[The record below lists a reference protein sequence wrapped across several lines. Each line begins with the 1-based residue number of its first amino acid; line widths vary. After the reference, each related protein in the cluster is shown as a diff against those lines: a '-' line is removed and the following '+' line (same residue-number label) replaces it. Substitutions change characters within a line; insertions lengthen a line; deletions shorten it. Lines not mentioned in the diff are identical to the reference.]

1 MKGLKSVWLLTHF
14 CLFIYPWS
22 LAFGQRA
29 EAPVYSDGDS
39 WQVRHEVTRGGF
51 DVSGTCQQLYPEYL
65 VRIVGGRGNVFGV
78 NNDAEIAISFWRL
91 AIAC

>member
-1 MKGLKSVWLLTHF
+1 MKGLKSVWLLTHL

-51 DVSGTCQQLYPEYL
+51 DDVGYL
-65 VRIVGGRGNVFGV
+65 SATLPGIFG
-78 NNDAEIAISFWRL
+78 SHSRWKGQCFWREQ
-91 AIAC
+91 